1 MDPITILAGIKSG
14 LAAGKTVAGLSKQI
28 GQFFDAT
35 DKAKKTLQ
43 KKGVSSKST
52 NATALD
58 RWAKIRQ
65 AAEAEEELKEW
76 ITQTYG
82 RSKYLELLKIRREVL
97 AEKREAEAQARRD
110 AIQRQEVAITIVGIV
125 VLLIFTFV
133 GAAAYLHY
141 MEWIDVRDYFLEQF
155 YRFFI
160 VFGF

>member
-43 KKGVSSKST
+43 KKGVSSKSA

-133 GAAAYLHY
+133 GATAYLHY
-141 MEWIDVRDYFLEQF
+141 MGWLDVRD
-155 YRFFI
+155 FFR
-160 VFGF
+160 

>member
-1 MDPITILAGIKSG
+1 MDPLTILAGLKTG

-35 DKAKKTLQ
+35 DQAKKTLQ
-43 KKGVSSKST
+43 KKGISSKSA

-65 AAEAEEELKEW
+65 AAEAEAELQEW

-82 RSKYLELLKIRREVL
+82 RSKWLELLKIRKEVL

-110 AIQRQEVAITIVGIV
+110 AIQRQELMVTIVGIV

-133 GAAAYLHY
+133 GATAYLHD
-141 MEWIDVRDYFLEQF
+141 MGWLDIRDYFK
-155 YRFFI
+155 
-160 VFGF
+160 

>member
-1 MDPITILAGIKSG
+1 MDPLTILAGLKTG

-35 DKAKKTLQ
+35 DQAKKTLQ
-43 KKGVSSKST
+43 KKGISSKST

-65 AAEAEEELKEW
+65 AAEAEAELQEW

-82 RSKYLELLKIRREVL
+82 RSKWLELLKIRKEVL

-110 AIQRQEVAITIVGIV
+110 AIQRQELMITIVGII

-133 GAAAYLHY
+133 GATAYLHY
-141 MEWIDVRDYFLEQF
+141 MGWLDIRDYFP
-155 YRFFI
+155 
-160 VFGF
+160 